1 MGVAEI
7 QVDQRVIGIDSRR
20 FASVEK
26 ALVELITNSDE
37 SYARMERADAA
48 DTGRILVGYERHL
61 TGAVLTVADQAEG
74 MSFGQARSI
83 LSYGGAHSPL
93 ARGEGNGRGYFGRG
107 LKQAVFGLGHGWLET
122 IRDGRF
128 TRIDIFRGASGG
140 YLYDDGGGSRPAL
153 PGDYA
158 RLGLTT
164 EGPTAGHG
172 TRVTIV
178 VENPRVV
185 ISQHHTLR
193 QSLANN
199 YYLRAVL
206 GRRTV
211 ELSAGH
217 PGSGADSPEPVVF
230 TEPAAEVLIGPG
242 QAGTVPLE
250 GRDYPFAL
258 TVKRASGTELIS
270 RGDERTNGLV
280 VLSGQAVLDCQLFDF
295 ENQVGTEYLFGE
307 VRCDALTDMLGHG
320 RAVISD
326 EREGL
331 NARDPFVEAFSRAV
345 SAALAPAVLAEREKL
360 SHLERATTSGRTA
373 EMIEELLRHM
383 NRAAVVDLGLQTEP
397 EAPSLTPGTGQAGA
411 GVLAQATRDADAPG
425 AVPALRFTTPFYY
438 RPPGHAFHV
447 ALLPDPALL
456 PPGADFSA
464 TGLSVE
470 PELPP
475 SIHLEGP
482 HAPAQDTLVAD
493 DPGRLVWTV
502 TGDRAGERGMLTV
515 RAGDHWATCEIVIA
529 EQASRHA
536 GDQPAHAGAA
546 APPGDSRAR
555 PRPNRDHGMDLFAGY
570 EFRSLPEGADRAVYS
585 AAERKVIINTAAP
598 TVRLYVDGRGR
609 FRDSARLLLAE
620 LFLDVIADELA
631 RRRVAQH
638 GHRGDLE
645 AFQAARRDIVRRY
658 GSDVHRTFLG

>member
-37 SYARMERADAA
+37 SYARMERAGAA
-48 DTGRILVGYERHL
+48 VPGRIRVSYERHL

-122 IRDGRF
+122 VQDGRF
-128 TRIDIFRGASGG
+128 TRIDIFRGGNGG

-153 PGDYA
+153 PADYA

-164 EGPTAGHG
+164 EGPSAGHG

-199 YYLRAVL
+199 FYLRAVL

-242 QAGTVPLE
+242 QTGSVPFE
-250 GRDYPFAL
+250 GRDYPFTQ

-331 NARDPFVEAFSRAV
+331 NARDPFVAAFSRAV

-397 EAPSLTPGTGQAGA
+397 EAHSLTPGTGQAAA
-411 GVLAQATRDADAPG
+411 GVFAQATRGADAPG
-425 AVPALRFTTPFYY
+425 AGPALRFTTPFYY

-447 ALLPDPALL
+447 GLLLDPLLL
-456 PPGADFSA
+456 PPGADFSVA
-464 TGLSVE
+464 DLSVE
-470 PELPP
+470 AELPP
-475 SIHLEGP
+475 SIHLGDRIAMVP
-482 HAPAQDTLVAD
+482 DTAEIG
-493 DPGRLVWTV
+493 PGRLVWTV
-502 TGDRAGERGMLTV
+502 TGDRAGDRGTLTA

-546 APPGDSRAR
+546 ATPGDSRGR
-555 PRPNRDHGMDLFAGY
+555 QRPNRDHGMDLFTGY
-570 EFRSLPEGADRAVYS
+570 EFRSLPDGADRAVYS

-638 GHRGDLE
+638 GHGGDLE
-645 AFQAARRDIVRRY
+645 AFQTARRDIIRRY

>member
-37 SYARMERADAA
+37 SYARMERAGAA
-48 DTGRILVGYERHL
+48 VTGRIRVSYERHL

-122 IRDGRF
+122 VRDGRF
-128 TRIDIFRGASGG
+128 TRIDIFRGGNGG

-153 PGDYA
+153 PADYA
-158 RLGLTT
+158 RLGLTD
-164 EGPTAGHG
+164 GPMAGHG

-199 YYLRAVL
+199 FYLRAVL

-217 PGSGADSPEPVVF
+217 PGSGADSPEPVLF

-242 QAGTVPLE
+242 QTGTVPFE
-250 GRDYPFAL
+250 GRDYPFSL

-397 EAPSLTPGTGQAGA
+397 EAPSLTPGTGQADA
-411 GVLAQATRDADAPG
+411 GVLAQATRDADAPRAG
-425 AVPALRFTTPFYY
+425 PALRFTTPFYY
-438 RPPGHAFHV
+438 RPPWHAFHV
-447 ALLPDPALL
+447 GLLLDPALL
-456 PPGADFSA
+456 PPGADLPA
-464 TGLSVE
+464 MGLSVE

-482 HAPAQDTLVAD
+482 HAPAQDTLGTD
-493 DPGRLVWTV
+493 NPGRLVWTV
-502 TGDRAGERGMLTV
+502 TGDRAGERGTLTV

-536 GDQPAHAGAA
+536 GDQPVHAGAA
-546 APPGDSRAR
+546 ATPGASRAR
-555 PRPNRDHGMDLFAGY
+555 PRPNRDHGMDLFTGY
-570 EFRSLPEGADRAVYS
+570 EFRSLPDGADRAVYS

>member
-1 MGVAEI
+1 M
-7 QVDQRVIGIDSRR
+7 
-20 FASVEK
+20 
-26 ALVELITNSDE
+26 ELITNSDE
-37 SYARMERADAA
+37 SYARMERAGAA
-48 DTGRILVGYERHL
+48 VPGRIRVSYERHL

-122 IRDGRF
+122 VREGRF
-128 TRIDIFRGASGG
+128 TRIDIFRGGNGG

-153 PGDYA
+153 PADYA

-164 EGPTAGHG
+164 EVPTAGHG

-199 YYLRAVL
+199 FYLRAVL

-217 PGSGADSPEPVVF
+217 PGSGEDSPEPVLF

-242 QAGTVPLE
+242 LAGTVPFE
-250 GRDYPFAL
+250 GRDYPFTL

-295 ENQVGTEYLFGE
+295 ENQVGTEYLLGE

-331 NARDPFVEAFSRAV
+331 NVRDPFVEAFSMAV

-397 EAPSLTPGTGQAGA
+397 DTVSLTSGPAQPAAGA
-411 GVLAQATRDADAPG
+411 SQGADPPG

-438 RPPGHAFHV
+438 RPPRHAFHV
-447 ALLPDPALL
+447 GLLLDPGLL

-470 PELPP
+470 PELPR

-482 HAPAQDTLVAD
+482 HAPVWDALGSDE
-493 DPGRLVWTV
+493 PGRLVWTV
-502 TGDRAGERGMLTV
+502 TGDRAGERGTLTA

-536 GDQPAHAGAA
+536 GDQPAHAGASA
-546 APPGDSRAR
+546 APGGSRAR
-555 PRPNRDHGMDLFAGY
+555 PRPNRDHGTDLFAGY
-570 EFRSLPEGADRAVYS
+570 EFRSLADGADRAVYS
-585 AAERKVIINTAAP
+585 AAERKVIINTVAP

-609 FRDSARLLLAE
+609 FRDSAGCCWPNCSWTSSRTNSPGAAWPSTAAAATLKRSRPPGGTSSAATAATSTGLSW
-620 LFLDVIADELA
+620 AD
-631 RRRVAQH
+631 RNP
-638 GHRGDLE
+638 
-645 AFQAARRDIVRRY
+645 
-658 GSDVHRTFLG
+658 

>member
-37 SYARMERADAA
+37 SYARMERAGAA
-48 DTGRILVGYERHL
+48 VTGRIRVSYERHL
-61 TGAVLTVADQAEG
+61 AGALLTVADQAEG

-122 IRDGRF
+122 VREGRF
-128 TRIDIFRGASGG
+128 TRIDIFRGGNGG

-153 PGDYA
+153 PADYA
-158 RLGLTT
+158 RLGLAT

-172 TRVTIV
+172 TRVAIV

-199 YYLRAVL
+199 FYLRAVL

-217 PGSGADSPEPVVF
+217 PGSGADSPEPVLF

-242 QAGTVPLE
+242 LAGTVSFE
-250 GRDYPFAL
+250 GRDYPFTL
-258 TVKRASGTELIS
+258 TVKRASGTELLS

-280 VLSGQAVLDCQLFDF
+280 VLSGQAVLDCQLFEF

-331 NARDPFVEAFSRAV
+331 NVRDPFVEAFSRAV

-397 EAPSLTPGTGQAGA
+397 DTVSLTSGPAHADASQG
-411 GVLAQATRDADAPG
+411 ADAPV
-425 AVPALRFTTPFYY
+425 ATPALRFTTPFYY

-447 ALLPDPALL
+447 GLLLDPALL
-456 PPGADFSA
+456 PPGADVSA

-470 PELPP
+470 TELPP

-482 HAPAQDTLVAD
+482 YGAVPETLGSGEA
-493 DPGRLVWTV
+493 GRLVWTV
-502 TGDRAGERGMLTV
+502 TGDRAGERGTLTV

-546 APPGDSRAR
+546 ATPGDSRPR
-555 PRPNRDHGMDLFAGY
+555 PRPNRDHGMDLFTGY

-638 GHRGDLE
+638 GRPGDLE
-645 AFQAARRDIVRRY
+645 AFQTARRDIIRRY